1 MNAVIVGFTLV
12 AAGLLVKGMLTDE
25 IRGWLNRFPGWLL
38 RQAAKQLGP
47 DRQEIYEELW
57 LPDLKFILH
66 EDRPITRLVKATRM
80 AAGLLVST
88 RREAR
93 VYRCAAVE
101 KTVTADTRV
110 VLEGDPAQ
118 DPPVWVLDANPFPY
132 TRPSRPGANGAAVPT
147 MVSSDGGPSLAAQE
161 YVRRTL
167 EQMGGETR
175 RRVFVDRF
183 MGPTDRQ

>member
-1 MNAVIVGFTLV
+1 MNAVIVGFALV
-12 AAGLLVKGMLTDE
+12 VAGLLVKGMLTDE

-101 KTVTADTRV
+101 KTVTVDTRV
-110 VLEGDPAQ
+110 V
-118 DPPVWVLDANPFPY
+118 PY

-147 MVSSDGGPSLAAQE
+147 MVSRDGDPSLAAQE